1 MTVPQAGSA
10 GEGTSA
16 HVSTASGR
24 GAVRMKRALGSRF
37 VSDTLLAV
45 IGLAFL
51 LPFVWLICSA
61 FNPDATGNITAP
73 KLSTANFS
81 QAIQAGAG
89 GAILNSLYL
98 SVASTLV
105 VSVVTLFAAY
115 VLSRKRVPFKVI
127 LLVGIL
133 FLSALPI
140 TLLLVPIYQ
149 EFVSFGWLN
158 SPFYT
163 SLALGASSLP
173 FSIWIV
179 KNFIDQIPKD
189 YEEAAMIEGSGDF
202 NTLRRVIFPL
212 IVPGLIVASLLTFV
226 NSWGAFLLPLV
237 LDGSPSN
244 APAAV
249 GIYSF
254 LSVNRGVNYGPLAA
268 YSLLFSVPVVAAY
281 VVSVRWLNGG
291 FAFAGGVKG

>member
-1 MTVPQAGSA
+1 MTTPLMP
-10 GEGTSA
+10 
-16 HVSTASGR
+16 TAR
-24 GAVRMKRALGSRF
+24 EETPRRADIPTDRRALRVRRALGSRL
-37 VSDTLLAV
+37 VSDTCLAV

-51 LPFVWLICSA
+51 LPFVWLLCSA
-61 FNPDATGNITAP
+61 FNPDASGNLTAP
-73 KLSTANFS
+73 RLTVSNFS

-98 SVASTLV
+98 SAISTLV
-105 VSVVTLFAAY
+105 TTGVTLFAAY
-115 VLSRKRVPFKVI
+115 VLSRKRVPFRGT

-149 EFVSFGWLN
+149 EFVRFGWLD

-179 KNFIDQIPKD
+179 KNFIDQIPRD
-189 YEEAAMIEGSGDF
+189 YEEAAMIEGSGDL

-237 LDGSPSN
+237 LDGTPSN